1 MTAREAAAYTRCS
14 VKILYRAIHAGL
26 LRAARV
32 GGRRKIVVKKEW
44 LDAYLEA
51 MGQGAAGPVRP
62 SRRVATC
69 ATGKESRR

>member
-1 MTAREAAAYTRCS
+1 MSEIVTDWMTAREAAAYTRCS

-51 MGQGAAGPVRP
+51 MADRAQPVP
-62 SRRVATC
+62 YVRRVA
-69 ATGKESRR
+69 